1 MDQAKRPGLTKER
14 RQWLASLKVG
24 DRVLYRGRDSGVI
37 REIRGRTTT
46 SIRLERTTV
55 SAKSGW
61 GEWDVGWIEPV
72 TPEVERA
79 EKIAKAAYRL
89 RHQTQWDRLPNN
101 TVLAVARI
109 VMPDAVEGLE
119 DDDVDAREKVK
130 AAQGE
135 GQ

>member
-14 RQWLASLKVG
+14 RQWLASLKAG
-24 DRVLYRGRDSGVI
+24 DRVLYRGRDSGAI

-89 RHQTQWDRLPNN
+89 RYETQWDRLPND

-109 VMPDAVEGLE
+109 VMPDAVAGLE
-119 DDDVDAREKVK
+119 DD
-130 AAQGE
+130 AAQ
-135 GQ
+135 